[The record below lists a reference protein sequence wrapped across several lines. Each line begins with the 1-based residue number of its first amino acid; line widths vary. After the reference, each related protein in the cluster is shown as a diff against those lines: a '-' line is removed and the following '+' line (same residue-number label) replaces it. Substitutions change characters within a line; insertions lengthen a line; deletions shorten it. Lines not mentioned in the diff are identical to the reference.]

1 MHLRATLF
9 AVLAILLGLASSA
22 GAQEVNAPPGNSAV
36 DEYLETVPGATGNQ
50 PTNRS
55 TDRSALPAAE
65 RRALERQGADGRAA
79 ADLAES
85 VGPRAA
91 ARTDAAEASGTAALP
106 RADSGGVV
114 DPLRRAATGSEEG
127 MGLWLP
133 ILLALGAIGAVAA
146 VLWRRRVTEQ

>member
-1 MHLRATLF
+1 MHLRATF
-9 AVLAILLGLASSA
+9 IAVLAILLGLAGPA

-85 VGPRAA
+85 AGPQA
-91 ARTDAAEASGTAALP
+91 ARTDAAQPSGTAALP

-114 DPLRRAATGSEEG
+114 DPLRRAASGSEEG

-146 VLWRRRVTEQ
+146 VLWRRRATEQ